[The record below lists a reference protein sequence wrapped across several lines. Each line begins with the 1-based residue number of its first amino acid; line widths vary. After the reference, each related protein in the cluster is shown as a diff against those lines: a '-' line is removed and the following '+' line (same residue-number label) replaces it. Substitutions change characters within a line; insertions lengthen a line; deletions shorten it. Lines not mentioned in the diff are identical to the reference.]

1 MKIWHTILSVVF
13 LLTVSII
20 SIGCNKNELYPASD
34 VQITKVNPFSIL
46 PTSNDFDSI
55 EDGVVT
61 MKLINSIPC
70 ELVSYDLTYRTVLN
84 DPIESLSISEIK
96 TNLPLAEK
104 DTEVELTIKP
114 YTQQLLNL
122 LKSTTSEISPVRATV
137 LLHFRDVNKNDIH
150 REASFLLYKYEDTST
165 SE

>member
-70 ELVSYDLTYRTVLN
+70 ELVSYDLTYKTVLN
-84 DPIESLSISEIK
+84 EPLDNLSISQIR
-96 TNLPLAEK
+96 TNIPLAQK
-104 DTEVELTIKP
+104 DSEEELTLKP

-122 LKSTTSEISPVRATV
+122 LQSTSSNISPIRATV
-137 LLHFRDVNKNDIH
+137 ILHFRDVNKNDIY
-150 REASFLLYKYEDTST
+150 REASFLLYKYETTST